1 MTTVAAP
8 PEPLPSLP
16 PAAAALARQRL
27 HLALAGLLMLCCLA
41 FSVLVKPTNFWGDV
55 VGAPNLAAEVPSQFG
70 DWVQS
75 PYGVQSVVNPQQQEA
90 IDAIYNETL
99 ARIYIHKPTG
109 RTLMLSLAYGKDQSR
124 NTQLHPPEA
133 CYGGNGFRIDRL
145 APVDVDVGLL
155 KLPVMRMDAVMG
167 VRHEFVTYWMRVGEQ
182 PARGSYQRNLLRMQ
196 YALKGYIV
204 DGLLFRVSEI
214 TRAKPDDT
222 YALQDRFMRDLLAAM
237 PRDKLHGYI
246 GTVGP

>member
-1 MTTVAAP
+1 MNTATASAANAAT
-8 PEPLPSLP
+8 LQAR
-16 PAAAALARQRL
+16 PATARQRL
-27 HLALAGLLMLCCLA
+27 HLVLAGLLMLACLSFA
-41 FSVLVKPTNFWGDV
+41 SWFKPTHYWSDV
-55 VGAPNLAAEVPSQFG
+55 VGSPNLAVDVPSRFG
-70 DWVQS
+70 DWVES
-75 PYGVQSVVNPQQQEA
+75 PYGAQSVVNPQQQEA

-99 ARIYIHKPTG
+99 ARVYIHKPSG

-124 NTQLHPPEA
+124 NTQLHAPEA

-145 APVDVDVGLL
+145 APAEVDAGLL
-155 KLPVMRMDAVMG
+155 KLPVTRMDVVMG

-182 PARGSYQRNLLRMQ
+182 PARGSYQRNLQRMR

-204 DGLLFRVSEI
+204 DGLLFRVSEV
-214 TRAKPDDT
+214 TRARPEDT